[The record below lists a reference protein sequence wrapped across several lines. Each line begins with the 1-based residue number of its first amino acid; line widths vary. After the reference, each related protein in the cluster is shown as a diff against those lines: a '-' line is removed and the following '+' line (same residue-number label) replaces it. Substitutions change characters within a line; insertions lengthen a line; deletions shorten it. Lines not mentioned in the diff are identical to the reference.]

1 MSHIILIHHLFGSEN
16 QDYNSQVKFT
26 CWLITSRERIN
37 LLWVSRTVAMKCRH
51 RMALLWNNVVFLG
64 YKSLVTCQIWLWMAK
79 DDFRIEIVD
88 VQTQTWRCGRYFHTI
103 FEIISALKFYK
114 HDHQDFRA
122 FNMFVIPICAV
133 PSCTWFWRSTSYL
146 SVGVRWVQQTDGLS
160 QLSHSFQSSREWGR
174 RKLPISKRKEWRIS
188 STCYLSSRWNCN
200 SNIFNNLILSSKIT
214 AYPHILLPL
223 APTACT
229 YRVIWLL
236 FHDDVIKFFALL
248 AICAGNSRVCGEFPT
263 QRPMM
268 QSFDVFFEL
277 RLNRRL
283 SKQWWGW

>member
-1 MSHIILIHHLFGSEN
+1 
-16 QDYNSQVKFT
+16 
-26 CWLITSRERIN
+26 
-37 LLWVSRTVAMKCRH
+37 
-51 RMALLWNNVVFLG
+51 
-64 YKSLVTCQIWLWMAK
+64 
-79 DDFRIEIVD
+79 
-88 VQTQTWRCGRYFHTI
+88 
-103 FEIISALKFYK
+103 
-114 HDHQDFRA
+114 
-122 FNMFVIPICAV
+122 MFDLPICAV

-160 QLSHSFQSSREWGR
+160 QLSHSFQTSGERGR

-236 FHDDVIKFFALL
+236 FHDDVIKFFRVTGHLCREFTGVRWIPHTKASDAELL
-248 AICAGNSRVCGEFPT
+248 CFLWTAPE
-263 QRPMM
+263 
-268 QSFDVFFEL
+268 
-277 RLNRRL
+277 
-283 SKQWWGW
+283 